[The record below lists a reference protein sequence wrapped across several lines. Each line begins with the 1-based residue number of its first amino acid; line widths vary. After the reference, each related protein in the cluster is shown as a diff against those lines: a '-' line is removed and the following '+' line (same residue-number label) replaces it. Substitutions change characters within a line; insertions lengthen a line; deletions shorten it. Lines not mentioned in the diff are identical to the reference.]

1 MRSHL
6 PAHPI
11 RDKAPGDTM
20 PTAHGQAVDYERMK
34 SAVREILL
42 AIGEDPDREGLRET
56 PARVARS
63 FAELTA
69 GIRMDPRSFLKTV
82 FCEKYNQVV
91 LLRSIPFHSL
101 CEHHLLP
108 FTGHAHVAYLPHG
121 RVVGLSKIAR
131 LVEGFALRLQLQE
144 RLTDQIADAIMEQL
158 RPRGAI
164 CILEATHA
172 CMTIRGVRKP
182 GSKMITS
189 AIRGIFQ
196 KNHASRS
203 EALALIYGTSGLQ

>member
-6 PAHPI
+6 PAPRVH
-11 RDKAPGDTM
+11 DKVHYDAIPKG
-20 PTAHGQAVDYERMK
+20 HGQAVDYERIK
-34 SAVREILL
+34 GAVREILL
-42 AIGEDPDREGLRET
+42 AIGEDPDREGLRAT
-56 PARVARS
+56 PGRVARS

-69 GIRMDPRSFLKTV
+69 GIRMDPRSYLKTV
-82 FCEKYNQVV
+82 FREKYNQVV

-144 RLTDQIADAIMEQL
+144 RLTDQIADAIMEEL

-172 CMTIRGVRKP
+172 CMTIRGVHKP

-196 KNHASRS
+196 THHASRS
-203 EALALIYGTSGLQ
+203 EAMALIYGTSGLQ

>member
-11 RDKAPGDTM
+11 RDKSPVDAM
-20 PTAHGQAVDYERMK
+20 PTAYGQAVDYERIK

-42 AIGEDPDREGLRET
+42 AIGEDPNREGLRET

-69 GIRMDPRSFLKTV
+69 GNRMDPRSFLKTV

-144 RLTDQIADAIMEQL
+144 RLTDQIADAIMEEL
-158 RPRGAI
+158 RPRGTI